1 MASLGANFSRK
12 KAEGINDDFGLREYV
27 AEGVEALVP
36 YRGNVK
42 EILNQMA
49 GGLRSGMSYSGA
61 KTIFDLWL
69 EENDWVSGVLQRTG
83 TLVGGGEEL
92 STGYVLR

>member
-61 KTIFDLWL
+61 KTIFDLWEKARFVQITMAGL
-69 EENDWVSGVLQRTG
+69 KESFPHDVEVM
-83 TLVGGGEEL
+83 
-92 STGYVLR
+92 